1 MKGKEVVYIYHDTID
16 ETSHMIDREGNIF
29 GYVPGSM
36 TKDIMDDVI
45 RQTLEGG
52 KSQ

>member
-1 MKGKEVVYIYHDTID
+1 MYIFYALLDYESKIMH
-16 ETSHMIDREGNIF
+16 
-29 GYVPGSM
+29 SM